1 MRRHVR
7 DVEGGLLFSWRIP
20 GGSFRRT
27 AVGVMVATALFAGAG
42 SFIHVEI
49 PMPSGGNRESAQ
61 LLVLDPGD
69 PEVGDLLDWARLHS
83 PFPTRWEPGPG
94 GALESMMQTVA
105 DELQAGARYQPL
117 LQPMISKDPAGTL
130 PGLIDEGIA
139 PMPRPVT
146 MLPGREIGSVNAGLE
161 LRSSADGPLAD
172 RWGMRRTDWE
182 GSEEGRNMGREASFM
197 VGADR
202 DGQVVL
208 CLVIDADG
216 LDEEVTTRL
225 NQWIRSQGLDSVP
238 GQGERAWGVVRIRL
252 QAKAGSTEGG
262 A

>member
-1 MRRHVR
+1 MRRHLR

-27 AVGVMVATALFAGAG
+27 ALGVLVATGLFAGAG
-42 SFIHVEI
+42 SLLHVEI

-61 LLVLDPGD
+61 LLVLDPSD
-69 PEVGDLLDWARLHS
+69 PEARDLLDWARLHS

-94 GALESMMQTVA
+94 GALETMMQSVT
-105 DELQAGARYQPL
+105 DELQAHARYQPL
-117 LQPMISKDPAGTL
+117 LQPRITKDPSGVL

-139 PMPRPVT
+139 PAPRPVVRF
-146 MLPGREIGSVNAGLE
+146 PNRVVGRIETGLE
-161 LRSSADGPLAD
+161 LRSAADGPLAE
-172 RWGMRRTDWE
+172 RWGIRTTDWE
-182 GSEEGRNMGREASFM
+182 TSEEGRDMGREASFM
-197 VGADR
+197 VGVDR

-216 LDEEVTTRL
+216 LDEEVISRL
-225 NQWIRSQGLDSVP
+225 NQWVRLQALDSVP
-238 GQGERAWGVVRIRL
+238 EQGERVWDVVRIRL
-252 QAKAGSTEGG
+252 QARVGNPEGG